1 MLPSF
6 TAICFVLCLLP
17 ATWKIWCSWCWL
29 LSWVKL
35 HTTLCTGISFAVHQ
49 ADSSSFCS
57 VLSETSEV
65 TYCSEFLTCILQIS
79 STWKL
84 IAHPQ
89 NKTLGMKN
97 CGFMLLFFL
106 CCVLQAHFAIWG
118 FQLTWWNSTSV
129 SQTLC
134 QSNDAHRHL
143 FIKINV

>member
-17 ATWKIWCSWCWL
+17 VTWKIWCSWCWL

-35 HTTLCTGISFAVHQ
+35 HTTLCIGILFAVHQ
-49 ADSSSFCS
+49 AGSSSFWS
-57 VLSETSEV
+57 VLSETSEM
-65 TYCSEFLTCILQIS
+65 TYCSEFLTCIWQVS
-79 STWKL
+79 STWIL

-106 CCVLQAHFAIWG
+106 CCVLQAYLLYEG
-118 FQLTWWNSTSV
+118 FNLHGEI
-129 SQTLC
+129 LLLYL
-134 QSNDAHRHL
+134 RHCAKVMMPTGIYL
-143 FIKINV
+143 